1 MWVGNVYIPPAQNL
15 TKRNIAE
22 DVARSYVEDI
32 TSSFPTED
40 RIIVCGDW
48 NARIGNLS
56 PTINDHTIPRL
67 SNDTFKNA
75 RAPWLIEQC
84 EIHGW

>member
-1 MWVGNVYIPPAQNL
+1 VWVGNVYIPPAQNL

-40 RIIVCGDW
+40 RIIVCESGMH
-48 NARIGNLS
+48 ALAIY
-56 PTINDHTIPRL
+56 PP
-67 SNDTFKNA
+67 
-75 RAPWLIEQC
+75 P
-84 EIHGW
+84 